1 MSDGLPSDEQLRRIE
16 RGVQRRIRGRRLVA
30 QRIAGTLVA
39 VLLVAGGIALVRPV
53 LTSTGSASSAGGS
66 SGGGSVATVAVTC
79 HGPGGATTVKAAE
92 AGLPATALAACTAA
106 VEPAAASARPH
117 ALQGRTPPTPSPSPT
132 QVLCRTSSG
141 ALHVYLGGA
150 ATCTAHAM
158 VRVRG

>member
-16 RGVQRRIRGRRLVA
+16 RGVQQRIRGRRLVA
-30 QRIAGTLVA
+30 QRVAGTLVA

-53 LTSTGSASSAGGS
+53 LGTSGGSASSAGGS
-66 SGGGSVATVAVTC
+66 TGEHSSAIVAVTC
-79 HGPGGATTVKAAE
+79 HGPGGATTVEAAE
-92 AGLPATALAACTAA
+92 AGLPATALAACATTP
-106 VEPAAASARPH
+106 EPAAASARPH
-117 ALQGRTPPTPSPSPT
+117 ALQGRTPTPSASLA

-150 ATCTAHAM
+150 ATCAQHAM